1 MISDWIHV
9 RILEYKKIIPD
20 FNLDFHTPS
29 DHVIAQR
36 EIIKLITLNLYIDIP
51 FFQITIFSRIYDSIF
66 FGISQIDV
74 IWPWNRRF
82 IWIILLC

>member
-51 FFQITIFSRIYDSIF
+51 FFSNYDIFSNLRFDF
-66 FGISQIDV
+66 FRNI
-74 IWPWNRRF
+74 PNRRY
-82 IWIILLC
+82 LTLK